1 VVQTVTVIASRSG
14 GFGLSETEMLVG
26 SAILIA
32 LLAWTVLSRVRHF
45 RGRHEPHA

>member
-1 VVQTVTVIASRSG
+1 MQTVTVIASRGS
-14 GFGLSETEMLVG
+14 GFGLTEMEMLVG

-32 LLAWTVLSRVRHF
+32 LLAWTVLSRVRQF